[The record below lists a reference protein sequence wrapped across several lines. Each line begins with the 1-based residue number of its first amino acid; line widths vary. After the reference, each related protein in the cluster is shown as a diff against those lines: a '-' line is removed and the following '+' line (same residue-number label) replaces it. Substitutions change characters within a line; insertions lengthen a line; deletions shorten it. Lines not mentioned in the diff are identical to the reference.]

1 MISHIISVMCLVSAF
16 HSEQQE
22 SPWRVILGIGLRI
35 TRGMKGTA
43 KDRCPRGLPAAT
55 KGNFYIMTL
64 PQAKNASSLNS
75 FPWKCSHFLHIFW
88 LYLSLFKLAWGK
100 NSHVDAT
107 SYLIY
112 NKRFSVVFLLETTSV
127 TRKTSTNTSDKEALN
142 SCSLKYRC
150 CHSANVVYS
159 SKIHMLGI

>member
-1 MISHIISVMCLVSAF
+1 MVDILLTRVSLPGKQHYSRPVYTHLAGMISHIISVIYLVSAF

-22 SPWRVILGIGLRI
+22 SPWHVILGIGLRI
-35 TRGMKGTA
+35 TWGMKGTA
-43 KDRCPRGLPAAT
+43 KDRCPRGLTAAT

-100 NSHVDAT
+100 NIHVNAT

-112 NKRFSVVFLLETTSV
+112 KKRERFF
-127 TRKTSTNTSDKEALN
+127 
-142 SCSLKYRC
+142 C
-150 CHSANVVYS
+150 CLFIGN
-159 SKIHMLGI
+159 IICDM